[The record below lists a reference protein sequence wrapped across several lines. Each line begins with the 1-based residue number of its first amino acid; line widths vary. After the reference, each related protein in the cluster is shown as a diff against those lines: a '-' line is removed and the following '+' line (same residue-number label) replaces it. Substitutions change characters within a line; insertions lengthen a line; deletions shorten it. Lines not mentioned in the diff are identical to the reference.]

1 VEETKRWD
9 FFICHANEDK
19 EELARPLA
27 DALNAK
33 GLIVWY
39 ADYSVK
45 AGDNLIKSIDY
56 GLARSRFGII
66 IISGLF
72 LKKQWTQ
79 EALNDLA
86 TREVGGKKA
95 ILPIWHKVG
104 FQEVFGYSP
113 VLADRVAIST
123 DKGLAYVVQRILDVA
138 K

>member
-104 FQEVFGYSP
+104 FQEVFGYSA